1 MANVK
6 ISALPAA
13 AAVTADDLY
22 AIVNDPGGTP
32 ELQKATH
39 TQALTFF
46 QAQILAAANTFT
58 GLNTFPAAGMAVG
71 STTLA
76 HSGGYLTINTAFKPT
91 TTNARDL
98 GATGERWKDSFF
110 AGAMLGRTASFVAIA
125 VGDITLI
132 ARGFT
137 AQTGNLQEW
146 RDVSSN
152 VLSTITENGYFTT
165 RKITII
171 ADAELAASEVALWF
185 DSTDGAGK
193 LKIKG
198 KTANGTVVVGE
209 VALA

>member
-1 MANVK
+1 MADVK

-32 ELQKATH
+32 ATQKATH

-46 QAQILAAANTFT
+46 LAQVVAATNTFT
-58 GLNTFPAAGMAVG
+58 ALNTFPAAGMAVG

-76 HSGGYLTINTAFKPT
+76 HTGGYLTINTAFKPT

-125 VGDITLI
+125 VGDITLV

-146 RDVSSN
+146 RDVSNN
-152 VLSTITENGYFTT
+152 VLSSVSENGYFMT
-165 RKITII
+165 RKIAAP
-171 ADAELAASEVALWF
+171 ADAELSASELAIWF
-185 DSTDGAGK
+185 DSTNGAGK
-193 LKIKG
+193 LMIKG
-198 KTANGTVVVGE
+198 KTVDGTVVTGN
-209 VALA
+209 VALV